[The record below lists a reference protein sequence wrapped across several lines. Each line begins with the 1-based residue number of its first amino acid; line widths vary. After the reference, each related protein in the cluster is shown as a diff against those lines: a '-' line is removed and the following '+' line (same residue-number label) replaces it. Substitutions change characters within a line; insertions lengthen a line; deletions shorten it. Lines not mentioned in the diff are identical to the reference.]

1 MGVYMA
7 QFDIEEIMMEAHALG
22 IREQVLEV
30 AGQLVQNNTFHDIS
44 VAYDLAYQYCV
55 EQIEQNETY
64 THTSDSVS
72 GVP

>member
-1 MGVYMA
+1 MA

-22 IREQVLEV
+22 IHKEVLEI
-30 AGQLVQNNTFHDIS
+30 AGRLIRNNTFYDIS